1 MPTITV
7 TATNLMLMQST
18 DVVATHLLI
27 VAQGLPTGRN
37 FLVPA
42 GRTLR
47 QYGDDHVL
55 LADTLGLVGLIMR
68 GTLSPA
74 KTSSAGQ
81 SLPDYSLAPV
91 RGFLHDPDAAR
102 LTLTALL
109 QYIEQSGQRPGASTP
124 GEVGRLGQGV
134 SCDLLCL
141 RPLPVSHWLSSSRPR
156 LSKLLTERLLTQ
168 YRHIH
173 CLVRRVPRSSA
184 PPRATHLSG
193 P

>member
-7 TATNLMLMQST
+7 TATNLTLMQRT

-74 KTSSAGQ
+74 KTATAGQ

-91 RGFLHDPDAAR
+91 RGFLSYPEEAR
-102 LTLTALL
+102 HTSMALL
-109 QYIEQSGQRPGASTP
+109 QYVEQSGQRPVTHTP

-141 RPLPVSHWLSSSRPR
+141 RPLPVSNWLSSSRPR
-156 LSKLLTERLLTQ
+156 LSKFLTERLLAQ
-168 YRHIH
+168 YTHIH
-173 CLVRRVPRSSA
+173 YLVRRVPWSNAS
-184 PPRATHLSG
+184 PRATRLSG
-193 P
+193 H